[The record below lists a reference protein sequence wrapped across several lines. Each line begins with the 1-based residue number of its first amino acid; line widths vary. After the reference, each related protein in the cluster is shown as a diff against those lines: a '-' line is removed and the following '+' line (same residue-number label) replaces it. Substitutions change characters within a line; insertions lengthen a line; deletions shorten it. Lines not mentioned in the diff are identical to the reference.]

1 MFGETKGEEVAIGD
15 ISKSDVPSLFLRRN
29 LKMKMTARS
38 DMIMTPM
45 MTIMMM
51 MVGETAKKRYLL
63 IN

>member
-29 LKMKMTARS
+29 LKKMMTATS

-51 MVGETAKKRYLL
+51 MVGETAKKD
-63 IN
+63 IF